1 MTFNSLDDIVAYIE
15 SIVATGMNEMGHEME
30 EIMKNEIM
38 HQIYASYSPN
48 QYKRT
53 GQMENSPGIVEV
65 DKDSVT
71 VEFRDNG
78 GWTDIKTGNHAFPM
92 ERFESGKVWSK
103 GHTDE
108 NPSYLPATN
117 IMEESVSKCES
128 EIPRLLVNFLRSRG
142 IPIE

>member
-1 MTFNSLDDIVAYIE
+1 
-15 SIVATGMNEMGHEME
+15 
-30 EIMKNEIM
+30 
-38 HQIYASYSPN
+38 
-48 QYKRT
+48 
-53 GQMENSPGIVEV
+53 
-65 DKDSVT
+65 
-71 VEFRDNG
+71 
-78 GWTDIKTGNHAFPM
+78 M
-92 ERFESGKVWSK
+92 ERFEKGKVWSK

>member
-1 MTFNSLDDIVAYIE
+1 
-15 SIVATGMNEMGHEME
+15 ME
-30 EIMKNEIM
+30 D
-38 HQIYASYSPN
+38 
-48 QYKRT
+48 
-53 GQMENSPGIVEV
+53 SPGIVEV

-78 GWTDIKTGNHAFPM
+78 SWSDIPSGKHAFPL
-92 ERFESGKVWSK
+92 ERFEKGKVWSK

-128 EIPRLLVNFLRSRG
+128 EIPRLLVNFLRNRG